1 MERGRGKAYFYY
13 FFWVVGWETL
23 DVYEYV
29 SVTFY
34 FYPAAPVMCQPL
46 FLHILALARKL
57 PSQERG
63 GGIRFCSYA
72 THRNAPH
79 SFHLS
84 PSENCA
90 PPPFES
96 MYTVGCQQLYNN
108 VTAPLRPPR
117 ADAELT
123 VERQAR
129 LFHSCFTRTSH
140 EVSASAARQSSVRPC
155 RVHYTFSSLFHCRK
169 IYLVSCPGL
178 PPET

>member
-13 FFWVVGWETL
+13 FFWVVGWEKMRRWTFTNTS
-23 DVYEYV
+23 V
-29 SVTFY
+29 SHFTFTQQRRLCVNRSSCTY
-34 FYPAAPVMCQPL
+34 W
-46 FLHILALARKL
+46 RSRGKL

-72 THRNAPH
+72 TQRTAPH

-84 PSENCA
+84 TSENCA

-155 RVHYTFSSLFHCRK
+155 RVHYTFSSLFIARK
-169 IYLVSCPGL
+169 YI
-178 PPET
+178 